1 MESPMLELLAE
12 APDPLGSNSFVSAMA
27 GAFSGVGFSLWY
39 GWYCTCRLIPKLVD
53 DFRQERVLDRE
64 DRKSE
69 RDEFKSALK
78 AIVTTI
84 EMVPCQAVYE
94 EIRRREAAQQHPSDS
109 KWQQP
114 MSLQPH
120 GGV

>member
-1 MESPMLELLAE
+1 MLELLAAE
-12 APDPLGSNSFVSAMA
+12 ATTSSTPDGLVGGMIGA
-27 GAFSGVGFSLWY
+27 GSGVSFALWY
-39 GWYCTCRLIPKLVD
+39 GWYCTCRLIPKLVE
-53 DFRQERVLDRE
+53 DFRQERILDRE

-78 AIVTTI
+78 AIVTKI

-94 EIRRREAAQQHPSDS
+94 ELRRREVDRQHPSES
-109 KWQQP
+109 NWPPQP

>member
-1 MESPMLELLAE
+1 MIELIATE
-12 APDPLGSNSFVSAMA
+12 DAIAPTGLIGGLVGASSGISFA
-27 GAFSGVGFSLWY
+27 LWY
-39 GWYCTCRLIPKLVD
+39 GWYVTTKTIPKLVS
-53 DFRQERVLDRE
+53 DFREERILDRE

-84 EMVPCQAVYE
+84 EMGPCRAVHE
-94 EIRRREAAQQHPSDS
+94 EMRRRESQGQHETS
-109 KWQQP
+109 KLQPQP

>member
-1 MESPMLELLAE
+1 MLELLA
-12 APDPLGSNSFVSAMA
+12 ADDGSTPTGLIGGLVGASSGISFA
-27 GAFSGVGFSLWY
+27 LRY
-39 GWYCTCRLIPKLVD
+39 GWYVTTKTIPKLVS
-53 DFRQERVLDRE
+53 DFREERLLDRE

-94 EIRRREAAQQHPSDS
+94 ELRRREVDRQHPSES
-109 KWQQP
+109 NWPPQP

>member
-1 MESPMLELLAE
+1 MLELLA
-12 APDPLGSNSFVSAMA
+12 ADDGSTPTGLIGGLVGASSGISF
-27 GAFSGVGFSLWY
+27 AFWY
-39 GWYCTCRLIPKLVD
+39 GWYVTKKTIPKLVS
-53 DFRQERVLDRE
+53 DFREERLLDRE

-84 EMVPCQAVYE
+84 EMGPCRAVYE
-94 EIRRREAAQQHPSDS
+94 ELRRRESQGQDETS
-109 KWQQP
+109 KLQPQP